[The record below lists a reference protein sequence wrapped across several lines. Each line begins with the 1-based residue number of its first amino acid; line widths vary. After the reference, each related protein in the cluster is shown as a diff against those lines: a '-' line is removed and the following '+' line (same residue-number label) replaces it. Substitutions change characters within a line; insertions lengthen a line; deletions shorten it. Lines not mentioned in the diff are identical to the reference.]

1 MEKMLSG
8 QDQLLLVYGQKEART
23 FTLQGT
29 ESSPSLVPQLYR
41 NLFSSLEGRLQPIA
55 SHKPS
60 GLHHTVP
67 QDPYQAT
74 ATRKEVLMNL
84 AGEPWIPPAWPE
96 SGHAA
101 GVPGPR
107 SGCPPRASR
116 NLSPA
121 LATRAR
127 SWG

>member
-1 MEKMLSG
+1 M
-8 QDQLLLVYGQKEART
+8 YGQKEARI

-29 ESSPSLVPQLYR
+29 KCSPGLVPQLFR

-84 AGEPWIPPAWPE
+84 AGVSHGSLPHGLSQDARLASLDP
-96 SGHAA
+96 GVAA
-101 GVPGPR
+101 LHTG
-107 SGCPPRASR
+107 
-116 NLSPA
+116 L
-121 LATRAR
+121 T
-127 SWG
+127 